1 MSSEQRKQ
9 KAFLEMMTAEQL
21 EELLR
26 QDAQAEDS
34 RLSGEDILEIMEV
47 IERKK
52 NDTVT
57 PQPDVD
63 AAWQD
68 VKENYLGKA
77 ALYVPDMDEET
88 DSRPADSSRIT
99 PKKKASRSLR
109 TVLIAAV
116 LIVALC
122 TTAVGKGLF
131 RTIADWTRET
141 FTFRDGEDN
150 EGTTGVFIPLQKE
163 VSEYGNESLMVPTW
177 APDGT
182 EKLDGV
188 TATKQANK
196 TRFMA
201 NYQTPDGE
209 FCIVILLYDTKP
221 EKYVYLYEK
230 NDTAIAEEYV
240 ANGIVHQIVCNNKTN
255 TVVWAY
261 DTAECSI
268 HGDLSIDELKKM
280 VDSIYE

>member
-9 KAFLEMMTAEQL
+9 KAILEMMTAEQL

-26 QDAQAEDS
+26 QDAQAEHS

-52 NDTVT
+52 NEIEK
-57 PQPDVD
+57 PQTDGD

-68 VKENYLGKA
+68 FKENYLGNA

-99 PKKKASRSLR
+99 PKKKASRLLR
-109 TVLIAAV
+109 VALIAAV

-131 RTIADWTRET
+131 RTIADWTKET
-141 FTFRDGEDN
+141 FTFMDGEEN
-150 EGTTGVFIPLQKE
+150 REITNVFSVLQYE
-163 VSEYGNESLMVPTW
+163 LRNYSVLSLVPTW
-177 APDGT
+177 APEGT
-182 EKLDGV
+182 AEIDSA
-188 TATKQANK
+188 TATMQANK
-196 TRFMA
+196 TRLMA

-209 FCIVILLYDTKP
+209 FYICILLYDTKP
-221 EKYVYLYEK
+221 EKYTYLYEK
-230 NDTAIAEEYV
+230 DDIAVAEEYV
-240 ANGIVHQIVCNNKTN
+240 VNSIVHQIVRNEETN
-255 TVVWAY
+255 TAVWAY

>member
-9 KAFLEMMTAEQL
+9 KAILEMMTAEQL

-26 QDAQAEDS
+26 QDAQAEHS
-34 RLSGEDILEIMEV
+34 QFSGEDILEIMEV

-52 NDTVT
+52 NEIET
-57 PQPDVD
+57 PQTDGD

-68 VKENYLGKA
+68 FKENYLGKA

-88 DSRPADSSRIT
+88 DSRPADSSRIA
-99 PKKKASRSLR
+99 PRKKASRFLR
-109 TVLIAAV
+109 TALIAAV
-116 LIVALC
+116 LIAALC
-122 TTAVGKGLF
+122 TTAVGKNLF
-131 RTIADWTRET
+131 RTIADWTCET
-141 FTFRDGEDN
+141 FAFRGAEENEDTTDVFVSLKRGLSEYSKLPLIPMWAP
-150 EGTTGVFIPLQKE
+150 EGTVGID
-163 VSEYGNESLMVPTW
+163 S
-177 APDGT
+177 
-182 EKLDGV
+182 
-188 TATKQANK
+188 ATVMKRANN

-209 FCIVILLYDTKP
+209 FYICILLYDAKP
-221 EKYVYLYEK
+221 EQYTYLYEK
-230 NDTAIAEEYV
+230 NDIAVEEEYV
-240 ANGIVHQIVCNNKTN
+240 VNGIVHQIVRNEETN

-268 HGDLSIDELKKM
+268 HGDLSIDELKRM

>member
-26 QDAQAEDS
+26 QDAQAEHS
-34 RLSGEDILEIMEV
+34 RLSGEDILETMEV

-52 NDTVT
+52 NEIEK
-57 PQPDVD
+57 PQTDGD

-68 VKENYLGKA
+68 FKENYLGNA

-109 TVLIAAV
+109 TALIAAV

-122 TTAVGKGLF
+122 TTAVGKNLF

-141 FTFRDGEDN
+141 FTFRDGKENKDATN
-150 EGTTGVFIPLQKE
+150 VFSSLQYE
-163 VSEYGNESLMVPTW
+163 LRNYSVLSLVPTW
-177 APDGT
+177 APEGT
-182 EKLDGV
+182 TEIDSA
-188 TATKQANK
+188 TATEQANK
-196 TRFMA
+196 TKVTA
-201 NYQTPDGE
+201 YYQTPNGE

-221 EKYVYLYEK
+221 EQYMFLYEK
-230 NDTAIAEEYV
+230 DDDSVVEEYIAGGV
-240 ANGIVHQIVCNNKTN
+240 VHQIVCNEETN
-255 TVVWAY
+255 VAVWVN
-261 DTAECSI
+261 DLAECSI
-268 HGDLSIDELKKM
+268 HGDLSVDELKRM
-280 VDSIYE
+280 IDSIYE

>member
-9 KAFLEMMTAEQL
+9 KAILEMMTAEQL

-26 QDAQAEDS
+26 QDAQAEHS

-52 NDTVT
+52 NEIEK
-57 PQPDVD
+57 PQTDGD

-68 VKENYLGKA
+68 FKENYLGNA

-88 DSRPADSSRIT
+88 DSRPADSSRLT

-141 FTFRDGEDN
+141 FSFRDAEEN
-150 EGTTGVFIPLQKE
+150 EETTVVFQSLQSELNEYCELPL
-163 VSEYGNESLMVPTW
+163 VPNW
-177 APDGT
+177 APKGT
-182 EKLDGV
+182 EKIDG
-188 TATKQANK
+188 TIETKQANK
-196 TRFMA
+196 TRLMS

-209 FCIVILLYDTKP
+209 FYIIILLYDTKP
-221 EKYVYLYEK
+221 EKYLYTYEK
-230 NDTAIAEEYV
+230 NDAAITEEYV
-240 ANGIVHQIVCNNKTN
+240 VNGIVHQIVRNDETN

-268 HGDLSIDELKKM
+268 HGDLSIDELKRM

>member
-9 KAFLEMMTAEQL
+9 KAILEMMTAEQL

-34 RLSGEDILEIMEV
+34 QLSGEDILEIMEV

-52 NDTVT
+52 NEIEK
-57 PQPDVD
+57 PQTDGD

-68 VKENYLGKA
+68 FKENYLGNA

-109 TVLIAAV
+109 TALIAAV

-122 TTAVGKGLF
+122 TTAVGKSLF

-141 FTFRDGEDN
+141 FTFRDGEEN
-150 EGTTGVFIPLQKE
+150 EGTPDVFISLQDRLRE
-163 VSEYGNESLMVPTW
+163 YSELQLVPTW
-177 APDGT
+177 APNGT
-182 EKLDGV
+182 EKIDGV
-188 TATKQANK
+188 TTTEQANK
-196 TRFMA
+196 TRVVA
-201 NYQTPDGE
+201 NYQTPNGE
-209 FCIVILLYDTKP
+209 FYIVILLYDTKP
-221 EKYVYLYEK
+221 EKYLYTYEK
-230 NDTAIAEEYV
+230 NDAAIAEEYV
-240 ANGIVHQIVCNNKTN
+240 VNGIVHQIVRNEETN
-255 TVVWAY
+255 TAVWAY

-268 HGDLSIDELKKM
+268 HGDLSIDELKRM

>member
-9 KAFLEMMTAEQL
+9 KAILEMMTAEQL

-26 QDAQAEDS
+26 QDAAAETS
-34 RLSGEDILEIMEV
+34 QFSGEDILEIMEV

-52 NDTVT
+52 NEVEK

-68 VKENYLGKA
+68 FKENYLGKA

-99 PKKKASRSLR
+99 PKKTVFRYLR
-109 TVLIAAV
+109 TALIAAV
-116 LIVALC
+116 LIVVLC
-122 TTAVGKGLF
+122 TTAVGKSLF

-141 FTFRDGEDN
+141 FTFRDGEENKDA
-150 EGTTGVFIPLQKE
+150 TDIFSSLQYGLTE
-163 VSEYGNESLMVPTW
+163 YSELALVPTW
-177 APDGT
+177 APKGT
-182 EKLDGV
+182 VEIDGV
-188 TATKQANK
+188 TMMEQANK
-196 TRFMA
+196 TRISA
-201 NYQTPDGE
+201 YYQTPDGE

-221 EKYVYLYEK
+221 EQYTYLYEK
-230 NDTAIAEEYV
+230 DDVAVAEEYV
-240 ANGIVHQIVCNNKTN
+240 SNGIVHQIVRNEETN
-255 TVVWAY
+255 TAVWAY

>member
-9 KAFLEMMTAEQL
+9 KAILEMMTAEQL

-26 QDAQAEDS
+26 QDAQAEHS

-52 NDTVT
+52 NEIEK
-57 PQPDVD
+57 PQTDGD

-68 VKENYLGKA
+68 FKENYLGNA

-99 PKKKASRSLR
+99 SKKKASRSLR

-141 FTFRDGEDN
+141 FTFRDGEEN
-150 EGTTGVFIPLQKE
+150 EGTPDVFISLQDRLRE
-163 VSEYGNESLMVPTW
+163 YSELQLAPTW

-209 FCIVILLYDTKP
+209 FCIVIILYDTKP
-221 EKYVYLYEK
+221 EQYMFLYEK
-230 NDTAIAEEYV
+230 GDSSVVEEYI
-240 ANGIVHQIVCNNKTN
+240 AGGIVHQIVRNEETN
-255 TVVWAY
+255 TAVWAY

-268 HGDLSIDELKKM
+268 HGDLSIDELKRM
-280 VDSIYE
+280 IDSIYE

>member
-34 RLSGEDILEIMEV
+34 QLSGEDILEIMEV

-68 VKENYLGKA
+68 FKENYLGKA

-99 PKKKASRSLR
+99 PSKKTSHYLR
-109 TVLIAAV
+109 TALIAAV

-122 TTAVGKGLF
+122 TTAVGKNLF

-141 FTFRDGEDN
+141 FSFRDGEEN
-150 EGTTGVFIPLQKE
+150 EEAENVFSSLKNTLKE
-163 VSEYGNESLMVPTW
+163 YSDLLLVPTW
-177 APDGT
+177 APDET
-182 EKLDGV
+182 ERIDGV
-188 TATKQANK
+188 TTTEQANK
-196 TRFMA
+196 TRLMA

-209 FCIVILLYDTKP
+209 FYIVILLYDTKP
-221 EKYVYLYEK
+221 EKYTYLYEK
-230 NDTAIAEEYV
+230 DDIAVAEEYV
-240 ANGIVHQIVCNNKTN
+240 VNSIVHQIVRNEETN
-255 TVVWAY
+255 TAVWAY

-268 HGDLSIDELKKM
+268 HGDLSIDELKRM

>member
-9 KAFLEMMTAEQL
+9 KAILEMMTAEQL

-34 RLSGEDILEIMEV
+34 RFSGEDILEIMEV

-52 NDTVT
+52 NEIEK

-68 VKENYLGKA
+68 FKENYLGNA

-99 PKKKASRSLR
+99 SKKKASRSLR

-122 TTAVGKGLF
+122 TTAVGKSLF

-141 FTFRDGEDN
+141 FSFRDGEGN
-150 EGTTGVFIPLQKE
+150 EETTGVFVSLQDRLRE
-163 VSEYGNESLMVPTW
+163 YSELQLVPTW

-196 TRFMA
+196 TRLMA
-201 NYQTPDGE
+201 NYQTSDGE
-209 FCIVILLYDTKP
+209 FYICILLYDTKP
-221 EKYVYLYEK
+221 EQYMFLYEK
-230 NDTAIAEEYV
+230 GDGSIVEEHIAG
-240 ANGIVHQIVCNNKTN
+240 GIVHQIVRNNHTN
-255 TVVWAY
+255 SVVWAY
-261 DTAECSI
+261 DTAECLI
-268 HGDLSIDELKKM
+268 QGDISVDELKQM
-280 VDSIYE
+280 VDSVYE

>member
-9 KAFLEMMTAEQL
+9 KAILEMMTAEQL

-34 RLSGEDILEIMEV
+34 QLSGEDILEIMEV

-52 NDTVT
+52 SDTIT
-57 PQPDVD
+57 PQTDGD

-68 VKENYLGKA
+68 FKENYLGNA

-99 PKKKASRSLR
+99 SKKKASRSLR

-116 LIVALC
+116 LIVVLC
-122 TTAVGKGLF
+122 TTAVGKNLF

-141 FTFRDGEDN
+141 FSFRDGEENKETTSVFMSLNYELGNFSDLKLVPAWAP
-150 EGTTGVFIPLQKE
+150 EGTTE
-163 VSEYGNESLMVPTW
+163 T
-177 APDGT
+177 
-182 EKLDGV
+182 DGV
-188 TATKQANK
+188 TATEQANK
-196 TRFMA
+196 TRIMA
-201 NYQTPDGE
+201 NYQTSDGE

-221 EKYVYLYEK
+221 EQYTYLYEK
-230 NDTAIAEEYV
+230 NDVAVEEEYV
-240 ANGIVHQIVCNNKTN
+240 VNGIVHQIVRNEETN
-255 TVVWAY
+255 TVVWAFG
-261 DTAECSI
+261 TAECSI
-268 HGDLSIDELKKM
+268 HGDLSIDELKRM

>member
-26 QDAQAEDS
+26 QDARAEDS

-52 NDTVT
+52 NEVEK

-68 VKENYLGKA
+68 FKENYLGKA

-99 PKKKASRSLR
+99 PKKKTPRILR
-109 TVLIAAV
+109 TALIAAV

-122 TTAVGKGLF
+122 TTAVGKNLF

-141 FTFRDGEDN
+141 FSFRDTEEN
-150 EGTTGVFIPLQKE
+150 EETTVVFQSLQRE
-163 VSEYGNESLMVPTW
+163 LSEYCELPLVPTW
-177 APDGT
+177 TPSGT
-182 EKLDGV
+182 EEIDG
-188 TATKQANK
+188 AIGTKQANK
-196 TRFMA
+196 TRLMA
-201 NYQTPDGE
+201 NYQTPNGE

-221 EKYVYLYEK
+221 EKYLYTYEK
-230 NDTAIAEEYV
+230 NDAAIAEEYV
-240 ANGIVHQIVCNNKTN
+240 VNGIVHQIVRNDETN

-268 HGDLSIDELKKM
+268 HGDLSIDELKRM